1 VLNLEDLYLVLPAEY
16 RGGYLVVCL
25 IGLVRVFDAALGIN
39 SAILYN
45 SDYYRSVLLMGF
57 VLAILIVLLNLWLIP
72 LMGMNGAAL
81 ASLLAMGIY
90 DSIKLYYVWR
100 KFGIQ
105 PFSNDTLKVTA
116 LLLVLGTLFYFIRIP
131 LTPFFSILA
140 KSLAVLLIYFL
151 ILYRYRISE
160 DVFVVMTS
168 LLQKTRGGKDNHS

>member
-1 VLNLEDLYLVLPAEY
+1 
-16 RGGYLVVCL
+16 
-25 IGLVRVFDAALGIN
+25 
-39 SAILYN
+39 
-45 SDYYRSVLLMGF
+45 
-57 VLAILIVLLNLWLIP
+57 
-72 LMGMNGAAL
+72 MGMNGAAL

-151 ILYRYRISE
+151 VLYRYRISE